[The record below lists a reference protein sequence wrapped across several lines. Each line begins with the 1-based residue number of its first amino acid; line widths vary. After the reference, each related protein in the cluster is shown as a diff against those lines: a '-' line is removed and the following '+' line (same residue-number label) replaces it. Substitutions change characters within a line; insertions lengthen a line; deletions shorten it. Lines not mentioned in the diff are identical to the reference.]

1 PGPPSSGPRS
11 TLEERTL
18 LGLAKQIP
26 SAESRTRASTRG
38 PSNRST
44 FAGMSSSTA
53 LSIPTQRSSTS
64 RSMTLNISSDDSS
77 DDADGDEDGTT
88 ARQKE
93 GRSGEEGPAAAAQ
106 KGSAATESGREATAA
121 PDALKEPSASA
132 QETKLAATLYE
143 DDIPLSRAAKAS
155 KFGWTVAEGYEGF
168 KYLSSFWKAG
178 KIKESW
184 LCLKCNKP
192 KTASEQG
199 KPTNLKT
206 HLQFCKGSQNTTV
219 AAGSANVAGDEGQDA
234 VLGSS
239 TLAGGSYRG
248 TSVSGWLN
256 AHQALDIDLTRRL
269 ALVCVVR
276 NALPFTLMSSTSM
289 KAVIRSLDH
298 RATISF
304 KSASTIRRDLETFHT
319 QLRNNLKRELH
330 GIDTLMS
337 VQHDGW
343 TNKGFQHSFLAI
355 IGSYV
360 NKEWQYQERLLSFD
374 VVKDK
379 YCGATFAGHLVRTIN
394 ALKLDDSW
402 YGAVT
407 SDSAGTNT
415 RMLTLLEED
424 LQDERMQE
432 RTPAIH
438 EDDPVV
444 QKLLR
449 ASCSS
454 FPRASLR
461 NSGSWNA
468 TDYKILCLNHHINL
482 AVRDGFA
489 KFGVKMKTKTQQK
502 VLPIQPKPAIVV
514 NDENGEVVVVSDD
527 DESDSEGDDQLANQG
542 GADGAEIE

>member
-1 PGPPSSGPRS
+1 
-11 TLEERTL
+11 
-18 LGLAKQIP
+18 
-26 SAESRTRASTRG
+26 
-38 PSNRST
+38 
-44 FAGMSSSTA
+44 MSSSTA
-53 LSIPTQRSSTS
+53 LSIPAQRSSTS

-132 QETKLAATLYE
+132 QETKLAAPLYE

-184 LCLKCNKP
+184 LCLRCNKP

-219 AAGSANVAGDEGQDA
+219 AAGSANVAPAGDEGQDA

-415 RMLTLLEED
+415 R
-424 LQDERMQE
+424 
-432 RTPAIH
+432 
-438 EDDPVV
+438 
-444 QKLLR
+444 
-449 ASCSS
+449 
-454 FPRASLR
+454 
-461 NSGSWNA
+461 
-468 TDYKILCLNHHINL
+468 
-482 AVRDGFA
+482 
-489 KFGVKMKTKTQQK
+489 
-502 VLPIQPKPAIVV
+502 
-514 NDENGEVVVVSDD
+514 
-527 DESDSEGDDQLANQG
+527 
-542 GADGAEIE
+542 